1 MKTIE
6 YTPESV
12 AERMRLCLPRFAT
25 RLDGEPGTVADLELD
40 SMDTV
45 ELLCVVHEELGV
57 RLTEREFHPQQ
68 TIAALLTHIA
78 HRANAS

>member
-6 YTPESV
+6 HTPESV
-12 AERMRLCLPRFAT
+12 AQRLRLCLPRFAP
-25 RLDGEPGTVADLELD
+25 RLADESDTVGSLELD

-45 ELLCVVHEELGV
+45 ELLCVVHEEFGV

-68 TIAALLTHIA
+68 TLGALLTHIA
-78 HRANAS
+78 HQANAS

>member
-6 YTPESV
+6 STPESV
-12 AERMRLCLPRFAT
+12 AQRLRLCLPRFAT
-25 RLDGEPGTVADLELD
+25 RLAGEPGTVGDLELD

-45 ELLCVVHEELGV
+45 ELLCVVHEEFGV

-68 TIAALLTHIA
+68 TIDALLTHIA
-78 HRANAS
+78 QRANES

>member
-6 YTPESV
+6 HTPESV
-12 AERMRLCLPRFAT
+12 AQRLRLCLPCLAA
-25 RLDGEPGTVADLELD
+25 RLAVESGTLAELELD

-45 ELLCVVHEELGV
+45 ELLCLVHEEFGV

-68 TIAALLTHIA
+68 TMGALFAHIA
-78 HRANAS
+78 QRANAS